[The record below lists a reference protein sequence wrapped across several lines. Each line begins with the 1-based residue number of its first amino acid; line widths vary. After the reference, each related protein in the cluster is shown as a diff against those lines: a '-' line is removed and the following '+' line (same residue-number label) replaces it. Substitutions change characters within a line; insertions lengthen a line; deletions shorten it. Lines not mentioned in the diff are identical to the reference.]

1 MGVTADGRSFL
12 CNGDMMFLKQM
23 KLMAAGLVKH
33 RQPQRQMH
41 GFCQVLVTHQR
52 DQLLV
57 WLGFVLAY
65 SFCFVGL
72 LKQGFP
78 M

>member
-1 MGVTADGRSFL
+1 MGVTADGRGFL
-12 CNGDMMFLKQM
+12 CNSGMFLKQM
-23 KLMAAGLVKH
+23 KLVATGLIKYSKP
-33 RQPQRQMH
+33 QPQMQ
-41 GFCQVLVTHQR
+41 GLCQVLVTRQR
-52 DQLLV
+52 GQLLV
-57 WLGFVLAY
+57 WLGFVLVY

>member
-1 MGVTADGRSFL
+1 MGVTADGRSFV
-12 CNGDMMFLKQM
+12 CNGDMFLKQM
-23 KLMAAGLVKH
+23 TLMAAGHVKYSEP
-33 RQPQRQMH
+33 QPQMH
-41 GFCQVLVTHQR
+41 GLCQVLVTRQR
-52 DQLLV
+52 SQLLV